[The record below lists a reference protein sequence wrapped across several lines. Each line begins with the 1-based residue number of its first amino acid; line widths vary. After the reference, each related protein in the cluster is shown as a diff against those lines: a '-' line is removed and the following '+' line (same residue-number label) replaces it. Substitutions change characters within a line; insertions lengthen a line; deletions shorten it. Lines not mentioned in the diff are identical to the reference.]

1 MSLRPTPRALGV
13 LASVLAVGVLS
24 GCGQG
29 AETGGGSQ
37 GNEAEAHREG
47 LAIPFEG
54 VEYNVLI
61 TRQLNVK
68 DPEDRGYLIGDE
80 PGPGFAAYGVFME
93 VCNRGD
99 EPRLP
104 ASTFRIVDSQE
115 NTYEPRVLE
124 EENVFSYD
132 ARELQAGRCIPET
145 GSLADSAPTSGALM
159 VFDLPLEAV
168 ENRPIE
174 LEIQQGFDPEAG
186 APKTEH
192 IELDI

>member
-1 MSLRPTPRALGV
+1 MHLRSRPRALGV
-13 LASVLAVGVLS
+13 IVYVLTVVVLA
-24 GCGQG
+24 GCGEG
-29 AETGGGSQ
+29 ASSGGGSQ

-68 DPEDRGYLIGDE
+68 DAEDRGYLIGNE
-80 PGPGFAAYGVFME
+80 PGPGYAAYGVFLE
-93 VCNRGD
+93 ACNRSS
-99 EPRLP
+99 EPRVA

-115 NTYEPRVLE
+115 NTYEPRILE
-124 EENVFSYD
+124 DENVFSYD
-132 ARELQAGRCIPET
+132 ARELKAGQCIPET

-159 VFDLPLEAV
+159 VFDLPLDAV

-174 LEIQQGFDPEAG
+174 LEIEQGFDLEAG
-186 APKTEH
+186 GPKTEH

>member
-1 MSLRPTPRALGV
+1 MHLRPCPRPLGATAC
-13 LASVLAVGVLS
+13 LAALAVLV
-24 GCGQG
+24 GCGE
-29 AETGGGSQ
+29 ATPTGGGSQ

-68 DPEDRGYLIGDE
+68 DPEDRGYLIGSE
-80 PGPGFAAYGVFME
+80 PGPGFAAYGVFLE
-93 VCNRGD
+93 ACNRGG
-99 EPRLP
+99 EPRRA
-104 ASTFRIVDSQE
+104 ASTFRIVDSQH
-115 NTYEPRVLE
+115 NTYEPRILE

-132 ARELQAGRCIPET
+132 ARELQAGECIPQT
-145 GSLADSAPTSGALM
+145 GSLADAAPTSGALM

-174 LEIQQGFDPEAG
+174 LEIEQGFDLEHG